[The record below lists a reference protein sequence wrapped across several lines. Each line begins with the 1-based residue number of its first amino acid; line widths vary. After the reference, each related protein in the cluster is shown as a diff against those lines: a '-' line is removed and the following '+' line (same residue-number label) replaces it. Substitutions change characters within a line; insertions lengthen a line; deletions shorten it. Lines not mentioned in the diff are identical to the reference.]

1 MTSAHYIH
9 ACSPLV
15 SQCTYA
21 AIIMYAFISCGVTIG
36 ERKPGLEWHLRMALL
51 RTVIENRF
59 KFFLGKGYIPRY
71 VHTFM

>member
-1 MTSAHYIH
+1 
-9 ACSPLV
+9 
-15 SQCTYA
+15 
-21 AIIMYAFISCGVTIG
+21 MYAFISCGVTIG